1 MSSRLTRATSL
12 VPVGVRHVVGL
23 GIASVLA
30 FGLRWTGRRAG
41 VALVYHTI
49 DDREGDPAR
58 ELVPPIERSR
68 FRRQMR
74 HLRRRYRLVPANEL
88 TGAVAARRRGQRFPV
103 SVTFDDDR
111 PQQVRYAA
119 PILHE
124 LGVRATFFVSGSSLE
139 GPRSYWWERVQRVV
153 DRGIALT
160 DIRDLLPAAAATALE
175 RSPLDVHAVG
185 AVIEELTPGERDE
198 VSTKILRLAGPDPP
212 DAGLRA
218 AGVVALTE
226 ADCTIG
232 FHTRNHDK
240 LVLLDDG
247 QLERAL
253 RDGCDD
259 LERLVG
265 YRIDAIAYPH
275 GAADRRVADAARRT
289 GYSCGFT
296 TSPNVVT
303 PASDPLLLGR
313 LPTERLS
320 SRYLALSIVRAL
332 LLAPSGRAEGAA
344 PRSAPGRI

>member
-1 MSSRLTRATSL
+1 MSSRLMRAASL
-12 VPVGVRHVVGL
+12 VPVRVRQVL
-23 GIASVLA
+23 GCVIAPLLA
-30 FGLRWTGRRAG
+30 FGLRWTGRRSG

-49 DDREGDPAR
+49 DDREGDPAG

-88 TGAVAARRRGQRFPV
+88 TAAVAARQRGQRFPV

-124 LGVRATFFVSGSSLE
+124 LGVRATFFLSGSSLDS
-139 GPRSYWWERVQRVV
+139 PRSHWWERLQRVA

-160 DIRDLLPAAAATALE
+160 DVRDLLPPAAAAVLE
-175 RSPLDVHAVG
+175 RSPLDVHAIG
-185 AVIEELTPGERDE
+185 LVIEDLTPGDREE
-198 VSTKILRLAGPDPP
+198 VASKILPLAGPDPP

-218 AGVVALTE
+218 AGVVALAH

-240 LVLLDDG
+240 LVLLDDAE
-247 QLERAL
+247 LERAL

-259 LERLVG
+259 LERLVE

-275 GAADRRVADAARRT
+275 GAADRRVAEAARRS
-289 GYSCGFT
+289 GYSVGFT
-296 TSPNVVT
+296 TSAKAVT
-303 PASDPLLLGR
+303 PTSDPLLLGR
-313 LPTERLS
+313 LPTEGLS
-320 SRYLALSIVRAL
+320 SRHLAVSIVRAL
-332 LLAPSGRAEGAA
+332 LLAPST
-344 PRSAPGRI
+344 

>member
-88 TGAVAARRRGQRFPV
+88 TG
-103 SVTFDDDR
+103 
-111 PQQVRYAA
+111 
-119 PILHE
+119 
-124 LGVRATFFVSGSSLE
+124 
-139 GPRSYWWERVQRVV
+139 
-153 DRGIALT
+153 ALT

-247 QLERAL
+247 QLDRAL

-265 YRIDAIAYPH
+265 YRLDAIAYPH
-275 GAADRRVADAARRT
+275 GAADRRVADAARRR

-320 SRYLALSIVRAL
+320 SRSLALSIVRAL